1 MNNLKEE
8 INKVIPNDLK
18 VKLKE
23 MLVKFQDAVVT
34 TPQPAVA
41 APIVA
46 EDMPAE
52 MPKEMKT
59 KDGLILQ
66 VESFEVGMPVKQ
78 VTEAGIVDVADGDY
92 EIETGEMV
100 TVVGG
105 MISNIVVPEVVA
117 PEAAPMVE
125 PNAEMTSLK
134 QKVTELSEM
143 VAKLSATVKQQQ
155 DSLVVTLSAVNAIVE
170 QPAAEPIQRPTLNF
184 RVTKEKQL
192 ENLSKLKK

>member
-34 TPQPAVA
+34 TP
-41 APIVA
+41 IVA
-46 EDMPAE
+46 EEMPTE

-66 VESFEVGMPVKQ
+66 VEEFEVGKPVKQ

-105 MISNIVVPEVVA
+105 LISDIKMPEVVA

>member
-34 TPQPAVA
+34 TP
-41 APIVA
+41 IVA
-46 EDMPAE
+46 EEMPTE

-66 VESFEVGMPVKQ
+66 VEEFEIGKPVKQ

-105 MISNIVVPEVVA
+105 LISDIKVPEVVA

-170 QPAAEPIQRPTLNF
+170 QPAAEPIQRPTLSF